1 MTSPVAYPNV
11 QLLINNE
18 WRDARGGATMPV
30 HNPADGSVIGTVAK
44 ASIADLDDA
53 LTAAAKGF
61 AVWKNTPAIERSKIM
76 RAAAQL
82 LRERR
87 CNCSCDDA

>member
-61 AVWKNTPAIERSKIM
+61 AVWKTRPPLSAPRSCAPLPNCCVSAPM
-76 RAAAQL
+76 QL
-82 LRERR
+82 LM
-87 CNCSCDDA
+87 